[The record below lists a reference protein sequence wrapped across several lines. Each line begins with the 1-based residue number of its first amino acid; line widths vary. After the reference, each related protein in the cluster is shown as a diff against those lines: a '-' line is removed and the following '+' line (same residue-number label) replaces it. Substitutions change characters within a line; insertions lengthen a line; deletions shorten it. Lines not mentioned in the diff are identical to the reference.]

1 VEIKGMPEVGFTVY
15 ISIDSDQ
22 PGAKRSFLLV
32 KICRWFDEK
41 DTLFGEVANIIDFVG
56 GEMRKL

>member
-1 VEIKGMPEVGFTVY
+1 MPEVRFTVY

-41 DTLFGEVANIIDFVG
+41 DTLSGEVANILDFFG
-56 GEMRKL
+56 EEMRKL